1 MTLDEAIQHAR
12 EVAAS
17 GCSECC
23 KEHAQLAEWLEE
35 LLRRREEMAVQRGQS
50 ARLEHALLQ
59 ARKRIEELEGE
70 LKEAL
75 AKRAEQD
82 SLDAMCSQI
91 EKVVRTE
98 SDDGDWFAALLKDGT
113 WAHFHEV
120 NTVLQRFIFDSTHAV
135 RSYVD
140 YTGQTEYTR

>member
-12 EVAAS
+12 EVAQS

-35 LLRRREEMAVQRGQS
+35 LRDRRA
-50 ARLEHALLQ
+50 
-59 ARKRIEELEGE
+59 
-70 LKEAL
+70 
-75 AKRAEQD
+75 AEQD

-91 EKVVRTE
+91 EKVIRTE

-113 WAHFHEV
+113 RVHFHAM
-120 NTVLQRFIFDSTHAV
+120 NDVLRRFIFDSKHCQHSGVTF
-135 RSYVD
+135 SS
-140 YTGQTEYTR
+140 QTEYTR

>member
-12 EVAAS
+12 EVAQS

-35 LLRRREEMAVQRGQS
+35 LQRRRA
-50 ARLEHALLQ
+50 
-59 ARKRIEELEGE
+59 
-70 LKEAL
+70 
-75 AKRAEQD
+75 AEQD

-91 EKVVRTE
+91 KKVIRTE
-98 SDDGDWFAALLKDGT
+98 SDDGDWYAALLQAGS
-113 WAHFHEV
+113 WLNFHEM
-120 NTVLQRFIFDSTHAV
+120 NDILRRFIFDSTHAV

-140 YTGQTEYTR
+140 YTGQTVYERR